1 MEAVMLKH
9 GILGLLSYGSMSGY
23 DISRTFK
30 DSLNYFWTAQTSQIY
45 RELQTLKEKGWANNE
60 IVEQK
65 GKPDKKVFSITESG
79 RQELNRWLTDDNTE
93 FAVRSPLL
101 MKIFFRG
108 ERSID
113 ENIQYFDKMQEKG
126 KTFISMMQ
134 RPPES
139 IINYSEKIDDP
150 LKAVYWKMT
159 LEYGI
164 MYQQMYLNWV
174 EKCKKELEE
183 IKNEYFDNKWKS
195 EGNE

>member
-1 MEAVMLKH
+1 
-9 GILGLLSYGSMSGY
+9 MSGY

>member
-1 MEAVMLKH
+1 MLKH

-113 ENIQYFDKMQEKG
+113 ENIQYFGKMQEKG

-174 EKCKKELEE
+174 EKCKKEGMKLK
-183 IKNEYFDNKWKS
+183 IPGSISDLILQ
-195 EGNE
+195 

>member
-1 MEAVMLKH
+1 MLKH

-139 IINYSEKIDDP
+139 LINYSEKIDDP

>member
-1 MEAVMLKH
+1 MLKH